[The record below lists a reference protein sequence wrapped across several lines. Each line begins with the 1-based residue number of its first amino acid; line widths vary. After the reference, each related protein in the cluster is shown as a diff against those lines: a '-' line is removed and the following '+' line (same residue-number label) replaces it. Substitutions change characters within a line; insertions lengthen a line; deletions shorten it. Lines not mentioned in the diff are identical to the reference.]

1 MLVCK
6 DSTTHAVVTKIIVR
20 LVNYVKACKNVEY
33 TDITLT
39 ELGRILHSPSPLLG
53 YRYLKWNCREG
64 KLSLVNAHWR
74 EKLYCVVLYWV
85 SASLIKNI
93 KTETCN

>member
-39 ELGRILHSPSPLLG
+39 DITLTELGRYILHSHSPLLG
-53 YRYLKWNCREG
+53 YSYL
-64 KLSLVNAHWR
+64 
-74 EKLYCVVLYWV
+74 
-85 SASLIKNI
+85 
-93 KTETCN
+93 

>member
-20 LVNYVKACKNVEY
+20 LVVNYVKACKNVEY

-39 ELGRILHSPSPLLG
+39 DITLTELGKYILHSHSPLLG
-53 YRYLKWNCREG
+53 YSYLKWNYLER
-64 KLSLVNAHWR
+64 
-74 EKLYCVVLYWV
+74 
-85 SASLIKNI
+85 
-93 KTETCN
+93 KTL